1 MKKFFDSR
9 REQGSSGLGSGSSG
23 GGGSTSGLGSG
34 YIGRVFGIGR
44 QQVTVDEVLAEGGF
58 AIVFLV
64 RTSNGMKCALK
75 RMFVNNEHDLQV
87 CKREI
92 QIMRDLSGHKN
103 IVGYIDSSINNV
115 SSGDVWEVLI
125 LMDFCRGGQVVNLMN
140 QRLQTGFTENE
151 VLQIFCDTCEAV
163 ARLHQCKTPII
174 HRDLKVEN
182 ILLHDR
188 GHYVLCDFG
197 SATNKFQN
205 PQTEG
210 VNAVEDEIKKYT
222 TLSYRAPE
230 MVNLYSGKIITTK
243 ADIWALGC
251 LLYKLCYFTLPFGES
266 QVAICDGNFTIPDN
280 SRYSQDMHCLI
291 RYMLEPDPDKRPDI
305 YQVSYF
311 SFKLLKKE
319 CPIPNVQ
326 NSPIPAKLPEPVKA
340 SEAAAKKTQPK
351 ARLTDPIPTTETSI
365 APRQRPKAGQT
376 QPNPGILPIQPAL
389 TPRKRA
395 TVQPPPQVA
404 GSSNQPGLL
413 ASVSQPKTQPPSSQP
428 LPQPQPKQPP
438 APPTSQQ
445 TPSTPAQG
453 LPTQAQ
459 ATPQHQ
465 QQLFLKQQQQ
475 QQQQQPPPPPS
486 QQPAGTFYQ
495 QQQQQA
501 QAQQFQAVHPTTQ
514 QPAAAQFPV
523 VSQGSSQQQLIQ
535 NFYQQQQQQPLVTTL
550 HQQQLL
556 TQQAAL
562 QQKPAVAAV
571 QQPQAQPA
579 SASQPTPAQEPV
591 QIQASVRQQ
600 PTVQTTPPPAVQ
612 GQKLGSLTP
621 PSSPKTQRA
630 GHRRILSD
638 VTHSA
643 VFGVPASK
651 STQLLQAAAA
661 EASLNKS
668 KSATTTPSGSPR
680 TSQQNVYNPS
690 EGSTWNPF
698 DDDNFSKLTAE
709 ELLNKDFAK
718 LGEGKH
724 PEKLGGSAESLIP
737 GFQPTQ
743 SDAFAASSFSAGTA
757 EKKKGGQ
764 TVDSSLPL
772 LSVSDPFIPLQVPE
786 APEKLIEGLKSPDT
800 SLLLPDLLPMTD
812 PFGSTSDAAI
822 EKADVAVESL
832 IPGLEPPV
840 PQRLPSQTE
849 SVTSNCTD
857 SLTGE
862 DSLIDCSLLSN
873 PTTDLLEE
881 FAPIAISAPTHK
893 AEDSNLISGFDVP
906 EGSDKVAEDEFD
918 PIPVLI
924 TKNPQGLQREPNPCP
939 VITVEHFKESTGV
952 KGLPLYPDPS
962 RVPDMKTQNNLESD
976 YLARDGPSSNSSF
989 HSSEEE
995 GTDLEGD
1002 MLDCSGSRPLLMES
1016 EDEDESCK
1024 PLQGKLGAA
1033 VPFAQPEAS
1042 TEQAKAVQDGRKNQF
1057 QALIQPAT
1065 DGVGEPDVFATA
1077 PFRSSR
1083 VSADEMD
1090 IFSKAP
1096 FVSKGSVAP
1105 SQPEEADV
1113 FLRAPFT
1120 KKKSVEELT
1129 VSQSTSQEM
1138 PVQAGLLSQTD
1149 DVALL
1154 SGLDRAVY
1162 ASVRSQ
1168 YSMAGFVPQSSL
1180 PSHPVQAADHLD
1192 SISPRGSALESGGHP
1207 NDRNKGLQPQQE
1219 AISGPMAGK
1228 PFRPQ
1233 SLSKYS
1239 RHYSPEDE
1247 PSPEAQPIAAYKI
1260 VSQTNKQSIAGSVS
1274 ITSLSSRTTELPA
1287 ADPFALAPF
1296 PSKSG
1301 KQKP

>member
-9 REQGSSGLGSGSSG
+9 REQGGSGLGSGSSG

-326 NSPIPAKLPEPVKA
+326 NSPIPTKLPEPVKA

-395 TVQPPPQVA
+395 TVQPPPQAA

-413 ASVSQPKTQPPSSQP
+413 ASVPQPKAQPPPSQP
-428 LPQPQPKQPP
+428 LPPSQPKQPQAQA
-438 APPTSQQ
+438 APQQ
-445 TPSTPAQG
+445 TPSAPAQG
-453 LPTQAQ
+453 LPAQAQ

-475 QQQQQPPPPPS
+475 PQQQQPQPQPQAPPPA
-486 QQPAGTFYQ
+486 QQPAGAFYQ
-495 QQQQQA
+495 QQQP
-501 QAQQFQAVHPTTQ
+501 QAQQFQAVHPAVQ
-514 QPAAAQFPV
+514 QPAITQFPV

-535 NFYQQQQQQPLVTTL
+535 NFYQQQQQ
-550 HQQQLL
+550 LL

-562 QQKPAVAAV
+562 QQKTAVAAAP
-571 QQPQAQPA
+571 QPQAQPA
-579 SASQPTPAQEPV
+579 TASQPPPAQEPV
-591 QIQASVRQQ
+591 IQAPVRQQ
-600 PTVQTTPPPAVQ
+600 PKVQTTPPPAIQ

-621 PSSPKTQRA
+621 PSSPKAQRA

-668 KSATTTPSGSPR
+668 KGGNLSRSATTTPSGSPR
-680 TSQQNVYNPS
+680 ASQQNVYNPS
-690 EGSTWNPF
+690 EGPTWNPF

-737 GFQPTQ
+737 GFQPAQ
-743 SDAFAASSFSAGTA
+743 GDAFAAPSFSAGPA
-757 EKKKGGQ
+757 EKRKGGQ

-786 APEKLIEGLKSPDT
+786 AAEKLIEGLKSPDT
-800 SLLLPDLLPMTD
+800 SLLLPDLLPMAD
-812 PFGSTSDAAI
+812 PFGSTSDAVI

-849 SVTSNCTD
+849 SVTSNRTGSDLIPCYCCVCHLMPSLTWDAVNLDSD

-881 FAPIAISAPTHK
+881 FAPIAISAPAHK
-893 AEDSNLISGFDVP
+893 AAEDSNLISGFDVP

-924 TKNPQGLQREPNPCP
+924 TKNPQGG
-939 VITVEHFKESTGV
+939 H
-952 KGLPLYPDPS
+952 S
-962 RVPDMKTQNNLESD
+962 R
-976 YLARDGPSSNSSF
+976 NSSG
-989 HSSEEE
+989 SSE
-995 GTDLEGD
+995 
-1002 MLDCSGSRPLLMES
+1002 
-1016 EDEDESCK
+1016 
-1024 PLQGKLGAA
+1024 
-1033 VPFAQPEAS
+1033 
-1042 TEQAKAVQDGRKNQF
+1042 
-1057 QALIQPAT
+1057 
-1065 DGVGEPDVFATA
+1065 
-1077 PFRSSR
+1077 
-1083 VSADEMD
+1083 
-1090 IFSKAP
+1090 
-1096 FVSKGSVAP
+1096 
-1105 SQPEEADV
+1105 
-1113 FLRAPFT
+1113 
-1120 KKKSVEELT
+1120 
-1129 VSQSTSQEM
+1129 
-1138 PVQAGLLSQTD
+1138 
-1149 DVALL
+1149 
-1154 SGLDRAVY
+1154 
-1162 ASVRSQ
+1162 
-1168 YSMAGFVPQSSL
+1168 SSL
-1180 PSHPVQAADHLD
+1180 PNLA
-1192 SISPRGSALESGGHP
+1192 R
-1207 NDRNKGLQPQQE
+1207 
-1219 AISGPMAGK
+1219 
-1228 PFRPQ
+1228 
-1233 SLSKYS
+1233 SLLLV
-1239 RHYSPEDE
+1239 D
-1247 PSPEAQPIAAYKI
+1247 QLID
-1260 VSQTNKQSIAGSVS
+1260 
-1274 ITSLSSRTTELPA
+1274 L
-1287 ADPFALAPF
+1287 
-1296 PSKSG
+1296 
-1301 KQKP
+1301 